1 MLTYISTLGVIS
13 VQERSLPSEQEGKTK
28 EELLG
33 EKRRKAGRQSHRET
47 VTKDSGSGPEL
58 KLGGRASAF

>member
-33 EKRRKAGRQSHRET
+33 EKRRKAGRQSHRH
-47 VTKDSGSGPEL
+47 L
-58 KLGGRASAF
+58 KGLRI